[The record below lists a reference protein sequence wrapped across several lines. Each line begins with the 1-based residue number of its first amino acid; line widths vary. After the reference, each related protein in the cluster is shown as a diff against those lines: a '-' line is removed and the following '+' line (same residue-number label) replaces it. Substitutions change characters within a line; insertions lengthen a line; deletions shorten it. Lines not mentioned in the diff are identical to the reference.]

1 MMAWAGPIR
10 SGPDTPPLFC
20 RPEGSRVLTLRSPKS
35 GPGPYDRI
43 CVLHIFAHPCALSR
57 SERPARALRGT
68 DPVETGRAHVSD
80 PAVTARSTTLADPNG
95 RTSVGALLRSRI
107 TNPLRARTT
116 RHAALPNRSR
126 NPSQPRW
133 MPPPLGATARAP
145 WPNFSGPQA
154 CSVPQSRPGCCLP
167 FVLTAA
173 LPTNTPR
180 RPSGQPSP
188 FGGRVDARLAGDV
201 NCGWPVCLFLPAAPR
216 RHRAT
221 ARRRRPPNRPPTTP
235 HATTGHG
242 I

>member
-10 SGPDTPPLFC
+10 SGPGTPPLFC

-95 RTSVGALLRSRI
+95 RTSVGHFSGLALPTHSA
-107 TNPLRARTT
+107 RARHAT
-116 RHAALPNRSR
+116 RHCQTDRGTLHNPGGCPRPLEPPRVRRGRTLADPKPALSR
-126 NPSQPRW
+126 NPDP
-133 MPPPLGATARAP
+133 AVA
-145 WPNFSGPQA
+145 F
-154 CSVPQSRPGCCLP
+154 P
-167 FVLTAA
+167 FMLTAA

-188 FGGRVDARLAGDV
+188 FGGRIDARLAGDV